1 MSPELTLHL
10 AFLPPTPAH
19 PHPIFSPET
28 TMHEDMK
35 EYDMKE
41 YVERETHPLPTQLPQ
56 PSTPDQKVELLDHQ
70 GHLDKECK

>member
-1 MSPELTLHL
+1 
-10 AFLPPTPAH
+10 
-19 PHPIFSPET
+19 
-28 TMHEDMK
+28 MHEDMK